1 MALDFHIAKTEKE
14 APYEKASASFEIQP
28 HELIFYCFGLPE
40 GKFPLFKRM
49 EDYYKDAKYN
59 FGELQALI
67 AEVKEIKA
75 LFSDNNQITG
85 QLNSILAV
93 CECANKSTLNI
104 WVYCD

>member
-14 APYEKASASFEIQP
+14 APYKKASASFQIQP
-28 HELIFYCFGLPE
+28 HELIFNRHGLPE
-40 GKFPLFKRM
+40 DKFPLFKRM

-67 AEVKEIKA
+67 AEAKEIKA
-75 LFSDNNQITG
+75 IFSDNNQITE
-85 QLNSILAV
+85 QLNNILAV
-93 CECANKSTLNI
+93 CKSANKSHLNI